1 MNIQYRIVK
10 VDPEAHGVV
19 IRYFT
24 DKVTEMDLANSFNP
38 DGTIKLNADGYPLST
53 RTDIMMSIYDTPTP
67 DAEELDKRIMLNA
80 PVDWLQLQENIK
92 DPAVDTKMKHLR
104 DLIGDS
110 KTFTVDDI
118 KQLRGSIETEA
129 QPTPE
134 QTEEAGIQ
142 KADDTVVNLM
152 DSLKVL
158 ADKDPA
164 IIQDFADNLKNLRKL
179 TDL

>member
-92 DPAVDTKMKHLR
+92 DPGVDTKMKHLR
-104 DLIGDS
+104 DLVGDS

-118 KQLRGSIETEA
+118 KQLRGSIVAET
-129 QPTPE
+129 QTTPE
-134 QTEEAGIQ
+134 QTEEAGLQ
-142 KADDTVVNLM
+142 KAYDTVV
-152 DSLKVL
+152 
-158 ADKDPA
+158 KD
-164 IIQDFADNLKNLRKL
+164 RKSTRL
-179 TDL
+179 NSSH